1 MEGLSGKQ
9 LASKAKD
16 CIDKG
21 LGLSATAI
29 ECGYFSVAQDK
40 KVPAT
45 SVFQRELLSALGYQF
60 NSRGGGLADVVSVN
74 KVGTAVIA
82 PSRVA
87 AAGLKPGDELDIVFN
102 PTKGSFVLK
111 KVEPEVKEEW

>member
-1 MEGLSGKQ
+1 MEGLTGKQ
-9 LASKAKD
+9 LAAKAKD

-29 ECGYFSVAQDK
+29 ECNYFTTAQDK
-40 KVPAT
+40 KIPAT
-45 SVFQRELLSALGYQF
+45 AVFQRELLSALGYQF
-60 NSRGGGLADVVSVN
+60 NSRGGGLSDTVSVN

-87 AAGLKPGDELDIVFN
+87 AAGFKPGDELEIIHN
-102 PTKGSFVLK
+102 PSIGGFVLK
-111 KVEPEVKEEW
+111 KVEPTVKDDW